1 MKLID
6 ELKILDDKIKT
17 NQAQNDL
24 NREAAKT
31 FVLSPKSLD
40 MYEYLTGE
48 DLGYKPGPIEIK
60 QAEYSPLAQII
71 TKVVKKDDKVKQTV
85 KNDNNLR
92 YSSLLNFN
100 IYSVTNFNEIS
111 STDSKFDILHRF
123 YKDFEKLKGVKS
135 ETEETRQRK
144 IKVLNN
150 TSML

>member
-1 MKLID
+1 
-6 ELKILDDKIKT
+6 
-17 NQAQNDL
+17 
-24 NREAAKT
+24 
-31 FVLSPKSLD
+31 

-48 DLGYKPGPIEIK
+48 DLEYRPGPIEIK
-60 QAEYSPLAQII
+60 QAEYSLLAQII

-92 YSSLLNFN
+92 YSSLLNFS

-123 YKDFEKLKGVKS
+123 YKDFEKIKDVKS

-144 IKVLNN
+144 LKVLNN
-150 TSML
+150 TSIL

>member
-6 ELKILDDKIKT
+6 ELKIIDGKIKT

-31 FVLSPKSLD
+31 FVLSSKSLD

-60 QAEYSPLAQII
+60 LAEYSPLAQII